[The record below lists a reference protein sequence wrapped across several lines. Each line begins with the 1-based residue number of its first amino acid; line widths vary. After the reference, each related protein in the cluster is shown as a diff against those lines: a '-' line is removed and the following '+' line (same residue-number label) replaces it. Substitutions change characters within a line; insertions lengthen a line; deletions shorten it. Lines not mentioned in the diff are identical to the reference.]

1 MFFSA
6 AEQEVIR
13 AIGTKRA
20 MTLDT
25 VRSVKQIIKLF
36 KFSTI
41 KVRDGAD
48 TTSTRLQGRLH
59 EYGGGSFW

>member
-6 AEQEVIR
+6 VEQEVIR

-36 KFSTI
+36 KFSTM
-41 KVRDGAD
+41 KVREG
-48 TTSTRLQGRLH
+48 LH
-59 EYGGGSFW
+59 KEGGGSFW